1 MTDSRRSYK
10 AADGIRGLP
19 ADDIGGFLERTMTPA
34 AAQRL
39 QQAELARVHRAKV
52 RAPVAADPLGP
63 ALVGFFKQSVAKR
76 QTKLCQIAAH
86 WAVLVPPTL
95 DAHCALESLHRGSL
109 TVLVDSSSHLYE
121 LKQLLLAGLAD
132 QLLLAC
138 KAAGL
143 RKVTLKPGRW
153 YAEVAEGRKLRFD

>member
-1 MTDSRRSYK
+1 
-10 AADGIRGLP
+10 
-19 ADDIGGFLERTMTPA
+19 MTPA

-39 QQAELARVHRAKV
+39 QQAELARVHRAKA
-52 RAPVAADPLGP
+52 RAPFAANALGP
-63 ALVGFFKQSVAKR
+63 ELVGFFKQSVAKR

-109 TVLVDSSSHLYE
+109 TVIVDSSSHLYE
-121 LKQLLLAGLAD
+121 LKQLLLAGLQD

-138 KAAGL
+138 KPTGL
-143 RKVTLKPGRW
+143 RKVALRPGRW
-153 YAEVAEGRKLRFD
+153 YADATGGPDGARKLRFD